1 MNAPRTEA
9 PPRHN
14 SSDTPP
20 HFRTES
26 HPFLGDGY
34 VELLLVKTAIA

>member
-1 MNAPRTEA
+1 MPAPRTEA
-9 PPRHN
+9 PPRPY

-26 HPFLGDGY
+26 YPYLSDGY
-34 VELLLVKTAIA
+34 VELMLVKTPIV